1 MDVWGRSEGSRRSAS
16 IIWTMQ
22 AVAGVEARGHS
33 VGRVQAQQDRGGTDL
48 RSRRTER
55 RTGAAGYSHLRTEPK
70 AVCEPEGWS
79 DCLSLQESE
88 TR

>member
-33 VGRVQAQQDRGGTDL
+33 VGRVQAQQDAGG
-48 RSRRTER
+48 ER
-55 RTGAAGYSHLRTEPK
+55 ASGRVGPSGVRARPATHICELNQRLFANRKAGPT
-70 AVCEPEGWS
+70 V
-79 DCLSLQESE
+79 
-88 TR
+88 